1 MTGIGASDS
10 LGEHFV
16 IQSRPMIHSISD
28 YHQYFSQRKEISSV
42 WEHHKKREQH
52 SSMEYTDFLPG

>member
-10 LGEHFV
+10 LGEYFV

-28 YHQYFSQRKEISSV
+28 YHQYFGQRKEISSV
-42 WEHHKKREQH
+42 WEHYKKREQH